1 MDVAASPTTKNGDK
15 HMNKTDKYIGL
26 DVHQD
31 TTVIAVA
38 EGGRV
43 GEVRVYGSIPGDLRS
58 LEKVLGKLGG
68 ENVRLHVVYEAGPT
82 GFLVYRRLRQLEIDC
97 IVVAPSKTPQPKG
110 VRQKTDL
117 RDAVQLARLLPR
129 RLGPAPCR
137 TIHKGTVMYANSAS
151 PILVWRQLNL

>member
-1 MDVAASPTTKNGDK
+1 MGVEANPTTRNGDK

-38 EGGRV
+38 ESGRV
-43 GEVRVYGSIPGDLRS
+43 GEVRVYGSIPGDLKS

-82 GFLVYRRLRQLEIDC
+82 GSWCTGASGNGNRLHR
-97 IVVAPSKTPQPKG
+97 G
-110 VRQKTDL
+110 G
-117 RDAVQLARLLPR
+117 AVQDAAAEGSAAEDR
-129 RLGPAPCR
+129 PA
-137 TIHKGTVMYANSAS
+137 
-151 PILVWRQLNL
+151 